1 MEEQT
6 QQEYLKAV
14 KTELGVEWDRLAEL
28 AGIAPRAL
36 KTYRMPVESKNYR
49 GMSQFVRD
57 AIERVLQ
64 EHRRR
69 MKKASKSA

>member
-1 MEEQT
+1 MEELT

-14 KTELGVEWDRLAEL
+14 KAELGVEWDRLAEL

-64 EHRRR
+64 EHRKR
-69 MKKASKSA
+69 MKRASKGA